1 MQIRC
6 TGCTATGLSKAFLF
20 NPDKREGDMLAA
32 FPDETR
38 ASRRRQ
44 AILRSAGATCAP
56 LDDAQ
61 AQRGASTNSRRIQ
74 IINTALN
81 IQNSR
86 YANQRGRNA
95 DFFVFTPQFTGSNAT
110 YYVRT
115 KDMEERAPD
124 LDLGAAMAVSG
135 AAASSNMGS
144 NTIKVLSPDAGDIE
158 CPARVLAAQSA
169 LDSEN
174 ISCRAILQ
182 VFDQLFSS
190 RR

>member
-1 MQIRC
+1 MQHQ
-6 TGCTATGLSKAFLF
+6 F
-20 NPDKREGDMLAA
+20 
-32 FPDETR
+32 
-38 ASRRRQ
+38 
-44 AILRSAGATCAP
+44 AP
-56 LDDAQ
+56 Y
-61 AQRGASTNSRRIQ
+61 Q

-135 AAASSNMGS
+135 AAALANMGS
-144 NTIKVLSPDAGDIE
+144 NTIKVLAPT
-158 CPARVLAAQSA
+158 L
-169 LDSEN
+169 
-174 ISCRAILQ
+174 AILN
-182 VFDQLFSS
+182 VRLGFWLRIRSG
-190 RR
+190 